1 MAQSCF
7 LLSSLHGC
15 PALPFTNARG
25 PHSAS
30 EGIIKRD
37 RRHKKTQR
45 TSWFGE
51 VFLVSF
57 FTSWDK
63 PCQGKAET
71 VKWYKWEVWG
81 QFRQSSQM
89 DHLKKWRGS
98 GSRAGCGGGGGEQ
111 DGQSLRRE
119 RANGAKLK
127 GAIAGAWS
135 SLKLKQLLDR
145 PPCSD
150 MQVLQT

>member
-1 MAQSCF
+1 
-7 LLSSLHGC
+7 
-15 PALPFTNARG
+15 
-25 PHSAS
+25 
-30 EGIIKRD
+30 
-37 RRHKKTQR
+37 
-45 TSWFGE
+45 
-51 VFLVSF
+51 
-57 FTSWDK
+57 
-63 PCQGKAET
+63 
-71 VKWYKWEVWG
+71 
-81 QFRQSSQM
+81 M

-111 DGQSLRRE
+111 DGQRLRRE